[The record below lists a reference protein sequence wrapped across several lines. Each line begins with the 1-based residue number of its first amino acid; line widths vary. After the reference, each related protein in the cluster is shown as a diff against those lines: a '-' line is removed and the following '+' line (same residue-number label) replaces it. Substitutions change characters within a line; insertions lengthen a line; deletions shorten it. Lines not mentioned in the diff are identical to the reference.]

1 MRAGQAGQTDE
12 IDRRTV
18 LQSAGATGLGG
29 LGVGTVGWASAVSG
43 AEFDG
48 ETDVRGSVEQV
59 HVIATTPGVAVELQD
74 SDGATVATGT
84 TDEFGSYIFRDVT
97 PETGYAVFKGGDL
110 LAEDIEVL
118 AFDDH
123 PEQAFY
129 DEQTLSEGYNY
140 IETRDGTTLACNVEF
155 PDEDGP
161 YPVIIDY
168 SGYTPSLSDWDG
180 IGSIFTS
187 VGYAVVGVNKRGS
200 TCSGGAFDF
209 VEHLQWLDGYDM
221 VEAIAAQAWADGVG
235 LAGKSY
241 PGYMQLYVAATQPP
255 SLDAIAPGHAVGDFY
270 RDVGRPGGLY
280 NLLFA
285 AVWAG
290 GRDAD
295 AEPGTST
302 GGRIGAGDAVCEAN
316 QLLRH
321 QSVNLLA
328 QLEELPF
335 YEGIYEERSP
345 WYFAEDIEVPT
356 LFVVAWQDEQT
367 TSRVARLIEQFD
379 VETEVRLTGSNGDH
393 FEYFDAPAVFEDIQ
407 QFFDYHL
414 KGETPDVDPAVVPA
428 GVPATYENADPVRI
442 HWELDRSRQK
452 RFTTSYAEWPPADVE
467 GYELYFQPD
476 LSLAETPPADGR
488 TSTGYEYTSP
498 NVVEQ
503 LIPRDPDDGSLIWRS
518 REAGTDVAFLSD
530 ELETDRLCLGSA
542 MVELW
547 LSSTA
552 DDTDIQVTLS
562 EVRPDGQEMFVQSGW
577 LRASHRA
584 ESETLSKPR
593 RPWHTHRADDQAF
606 LGEEFE
612 RMRIELHPF
621 GHVFREGSRIRVAIE
636 NPGGN
641 RDRWAF
647 ELVSEEAQNK
657 VAHSSDYAS
666 KIELPLVPDADAP
679 EPTHPACG
687 DVRSQPCRSVEIPI
701 PPVVDGGS
709 TPRDL
714 DGDGLFE
721 DINGDGEFTIAD
733 VQALFDNR
741 NEDVVQQNAER
752 FDFSGTGGD
761 RVTIFDVQ
769 ALFNRLPVND

>member
-1 MRAGQAGQTDE
+1 MSAGQGEQSET

-18 LQSAGATGLGG
+18 LQSVGVTGLAGFGAGTLGWAGAVT
-29 LGVGTVGWASAVSG
+29 G

-59 HVIATTPGVAVELQD
+59 HVIATTPEAELTLTD
-74 SDGATVATGT
+74 SDETTVATGT

-97 PETGYAVFKGGDL
+97 PEVGYAVFEGDDL
-110 LAEDIEVL
+110 LAADIEVL

-129 DEQTLSEGYNY
+129 DDQELSEGFNY
-140 IETRDGTTLACNVEF
+140 IETRDGTTLACDVAF
-155 PDEDGP
+155 PDGDGP

-180 IGSIFTS
+180 IGGIFRN

-221 VEAIAAQAWADGVG
+221 VEAIAAQDWADGVG

-302 GGRIGAGDAVCEAN
+302 GGRIDAGDEICEAN
-316 QLLRH
+316 QLLRL

-367 TSRVARLIEQFD
+367 TSRIARLIEQFD
-379 VETEVRLTGSNGDH
+379 PETEVRLTGSNGDH
-393 FEYFDAPAVFEDIQ
+393 FEYFDAPAVFSDIQ

-414 KGETPDVDPAVVPA
+414 KGETLEVDPTAVPD
-428 GVPATYENADPVRI
+428 GVPATYENANPVQI
-442 HWELDRSRQK
+442 HWELDRSRDE
-452 RFTTSYAEWPPADVE
+452 RFSTSYAEWPPADVE
-467 GYELYFQPD
+467 SYELYFQPD
-476 LSLAETPPADGR
+476 LSLAETPPEEGR

-498 NVVEQ
+498 TVVEQ

-518 REAGTDVAFLSD
+518 RTEGTDVGFLSD
-530 ELETDRLCLGSA
+530 ELETDHLCLGSA

-547 LSSTA
+547 LASTA

-562 EVRPDGQEMFVQSGW
+562 ELRPDGQELFVQSGW
-577 LRASHRA
+577 LRASHRT
-584 ESETLSKPR
+584 ESEELSKPR
-593 RPWHTHRADDQAF
+593 RPWHTHRAADEQF
-606 LGEEFE
+606 LGDDFE

-621 GHVFREGSRIRVAIE
+621 GHVFREGSRIRIAIE

-647 ELVSEEAQNK
+647 ELVSEESTNQ
-657 VAHSSDYAS
+657 VAHSSDYPS
-666 KIELPLVPDADAP
+666 KVELPLVPDADAP
-679 EPTHPACG
+679 ESTHPDCG

-701 PPVVDGGS
+701 PPVVDGGHS
-709 TPRDL
+709 PRDL

-721 DINGDGEFTIAD
+721 DVNGDGEFTIAD
-733 VQALFDNR
+733 VQALFENLESDA
-741 NEDVVQQNAER
+741 VQQHADR
-752 FDFSGTGGD
+752 FNFSETGDD

-769 ALFNRLPVND
+769 ALFTRL